1 MMAKDCSFDV
11 VSEVDL
17 QEVDNAVN
25 QAIKE
30 VGQRFDFRGSKSTI
44 TLDGI
49 QIKVVSDDDHKLK
62 NVVEILQTKV
72 IKRGISLKNLDYG
85 KVESGFSGT
94 SRQIITVKKGI
105 DKEKAED
112 VISFIKTSKLKVQAQ
127 VQDDQVRV
135 TGKNKD
141 DLQNAIAQLRQH
153 DFGID
158 LQFVNFRS

>member
-1 MMAKDCSFDV
+1 MAKDCSFDV

-25 QAIKE
+25 QTVKE
-30 VGQRFDFRGSKSTI
+30 VAQRFDFRGSKSTV
-44 TLDGI
+44 TLEGVL
-49 QIKVVSDDDHKLK
+49 IKVVSDDDHKLK
-62 NVVEILQTKV
+62 NVIEILQAKI
-72 IKRGISLKNLDYG
+72 IKRGISLKNLEYG

-94 SRQIITVKKGI
+94 SRQIVTVKKGI
-105 DKEKAED
+105 DKDKAKD
-112 VISFIKTSKLKVQAQ
+112 VIAYIKNNKFKVQAQ

-135 TGKNKD
+135 IGKNKD

>member
-1 MMAKDCSFDV
+1 MAKDCSFDV

-25 QAIKE
+25 QALKE

-44 TLDGI
+44 TLDGVT
-49 QIKVVSDDDHKLK
+49 IKVVSDDDHKLN
-62 NVVEILQTKV
+62 NVVEILQSKI

-85 KVESGFSGT
+85 KIESGFSGT
-94 SRQIITVKKGI
+94 SRQIITVKKGL
-105 DKEKAED
+105 DKEKAKA
-112 VISFIKTSKLKVQAQ
+112 VIAFIKTSKSKVQAQ

-141 DLQNAIAQLRQH
+141 DLQNAIAELRQH
-153 DFGID
+153 DFDIA
-158 LQFVNFRS
+158 LQFINFRS